1 MPRKR
6 PDAPPIDAIEKDF
19 LLAIERLELRTPREH
34 ALQKKSCRTGKL
46 SLNKSTVALEAG
58 HSRTKIYDYPR
69 VIARI
74 AEAQAP
80 VRSARTAQDV
90 IGRLRQENALLK
102 REKRSTLSALAA
114 LTIRMQ
120 QYVMMHERRVREVAR
135 AARRGD
141 PNHGSVDNVI
151 SMRGNTRK

>member
-6 PDAPPIDAIEKDF
+6 PDPPPVDLIEKDF

-34 ALQKKSCRTGKL
+34 VLQKNCRANKL

-74 AEAQAP
+74 AEAQVP
-80 VRSARTAQDV
+80 GRSARTAQDV
-90 IGRLRQENALLK
+90 IGRLRQENALLR
-102 REKRSTLSALAA
+102 REKRSALSALAA

-120 QYVMMHERRVREVAR
+120 QDVKKHEKKVRELERV
-135 AARRGD
+135 ARRGD
-141 PNHGSVDNVI
+141 RNDRAGANVI
-151 SMRGNTRK
+151 SMRGNTPK

>member
-6 PDAPPIDAIEKDF
+6 PDPPPVDPIERDF

-34 ALQKKSCRTGKL
+34 VLQKNYRADKL

-74 AEAQAP
+74 AEVQVP
-80 VRSARTAQDV
+80 VHSARTAHDV
-90 IGRLRQENALLK
+90 IARLREENALLR
-102 REKRSTLSALAA
+102 REKRSALSALAA

-120 QYVMMHERRVREVAR
+120 QDIQKHEKRVREVAR
-135 AARRGD
+135 AARRGK
-141 PNHGSVDNVI
+141 PKPGTVENVI
-151 SMRGNTRK
+151 SMTRDRNP

>member
-6 PDAPPIDAIEKDF
+6 PDPPPVDPIEEDF

-34 ALQKKSCRTGKL
+34 VLQKNCRADKL

-74 AEAQAP
+74 AEVQVP

-90 IGRLRQENALLK
+90 IGRLRQENALLR
-102 REKRSTLSALAA
+102 REKRSALSALAA
-114 LTIRMQ
+114 LTVRMQ
-120 QYVMMHERRVREVAR
+120 QDVKKHERRVREITR
-135 AARRGD
+135 AARRCD
-141 PNHGSVDNVI
+141 PQHAAVGNVI
-151 SMRGNTRK
+151 SMRGNTPK